1 MCFCSDQSFPA
12 ICTSA
17 MAPPDFL
24 SPGPDTWVQPLASSP
39 LMAASTSGPM
49 AAKLLEF
56 NFHSV
61 VDRLVNP
68 ATATVPPKSL
78 WGSRSSCGSPASS
91 FFPLNLACGHH
102 VILPKVQLE
111 AGHFC
116 LAFPQ
121 PLLSCELQTPRPGI
135 RPQKPGPKSSM
146 YFCFML
152 FLHIALLLLLGN
164 A

>member
-121 PLLSCELQTPRPGI
+121 PPAVL
-135 RPQKPGPKSSM
+135 
-146 YFCFML
+146 
-152 FLHIALLLLLGN
+152 
-164 A
+164 